1 MSEESNKKR
10 DKLKSYV
17 QTVVFILVVS
27 AVFTALL
34 AAANAAAQPK
44 IRENT
49 LLEERR
55 ALLSVF
61 ALDTT
66 GSSSEI
72 FSRFDENIQPAQS
85 AGLDLYVQVDK
96 QGQLQGYAI
105 PFGGPGLWGMIEG
118 YLGVSADRQTI
129 LGLVFTAQN
138 ETPGLG
144 GRIEEP
150 WFRDQFR
157 GLKIQPGTELK
168 FGVTDDG
175 QQLDAITGATST
187 SKAVLKILNPLFDQT
202 ISQLEE
208 VVPGE

>member
-1 MSEESNKKR
+1 MSEEAKKKS

-17 QTVVFILVVS
+17 QTVVFVLIVS
-27 AVFTALL
+27 AIFTAVL

-44 IRENT
+44 IQENA
-49 LLEERR
+49 LLAERR

-61 ALDTT
+61 VLDTA
-66 GSSSEI
+66 GSSSDV
-72 FSRFDENIQPAQS
+72 FSRFDENIRAAQS
-85 AGLDLYVQVDK
+85 ADLDLYVQVDK
-96 QGQLQGYAI
+96 QGKIQGYAV

-129 LGLVFTAQN
+129 LGLVFTSQN

-168 FGVTDDG
+168 FGEMDDG
-175 QQLDAITGATST
+175 QKLDAITGATAT
-187 SKAVLKILNPLFDQT
+187 SKAVLNMLNPLLNET
-202 ISQLEE
+202 VSQLEE